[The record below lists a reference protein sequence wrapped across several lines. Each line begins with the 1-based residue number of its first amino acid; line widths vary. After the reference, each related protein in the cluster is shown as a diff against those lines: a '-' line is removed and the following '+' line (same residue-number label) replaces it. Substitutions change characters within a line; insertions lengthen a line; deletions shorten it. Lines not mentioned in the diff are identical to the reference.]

1 MSDDGTT
8 YLYGFDLAGTATTY
22 AASGQVDGSIADRW
36 SLDEHDG
43 VLRVA
48 VGPTMRT
55 GSFSSIVTLSQEGS
69 DLVEAG
75 RVDRLGVGE
84 EIKSVRWFDDL
95 AVVVTFRQTDPFY
108 AIDLSDPFDPELL
121 GELKIPGF
129 SSYLH
134 PIDGDLMIG
143 MGSAADPT
151 TGVTSGAKAS
161 LFDVS
166 DLTAPREVDTVSY
179 PAGSTAQAGLDPRQ
193 FTWLPDHRTALTV
206 ISQGFEGVTGYVS
219 VLRVGDE
226 GR

>member
-1 MSDDGTT
+1 
-8 YLYGFDLAGTATTY
+8 
-22 AASGQVDGSIADRW
+22 
-36 SLDEHDG
+36 
-43 VLRVA
+43 
-48 VGPTMRT
+48 
-55 GSFSSIVTLSQEGS
+55 
-69 DLVEAG
+69 
-75 RVDRLGVGE
+75 
-84 EIKSVRWFDDL
+84 VRWFDDL

-134 PIDGDLMIG
+134 PIAGDLMIG

-161 LFDVS
+161 LYDVS

-226 GR
+226 GVTDELVEVAYGVEVADVRLVPLPDGRVVLVTGDAVSFFDL